1 MTWRKQKS
9 SCRQSSVFLGRDWLP
24 DSTLGQA
31 PEIQAHL
38 FGCVFLPPGLA
49 LPMQTLAAILALPM
63 RANRPFLRMQAGGV
77 QRGDAGASARVSA
90 GDGGRWRESCGYL
103 PPSRRDRCYI
113 PPPPSPS
120 SARPA
125 LLSPPVT
132 GAEFLP
138 SSPYFFFFVQIRG
151 GFVLCRFG
159 ASFFVLF
166 RDLGFLIPF

>member
-1 MTWRKQKS
+1 MVARIHPGPGS
-9 SCRQSSVFLGRDWLP
+9 RDTSPLVRLRFPPSRPGSP
-24 DSTLGQA
+24 DANPSRD
-31 PEIQAHL
+31 
-38 FGCVFLPPGLA
+38 PGS
-49 LPMQTLAAILALPM
+49 PHAAESAVSP
-63 RANRPFLRMQAGGV
+63 
-77 QRGDAGASARVSA
+77 DAGWRRAARGRGGERA
-90 GDGGRWRESCGYL
+90 RERGRWRESCGYL

-125 LLSPPVT
+125 LLSPSVT